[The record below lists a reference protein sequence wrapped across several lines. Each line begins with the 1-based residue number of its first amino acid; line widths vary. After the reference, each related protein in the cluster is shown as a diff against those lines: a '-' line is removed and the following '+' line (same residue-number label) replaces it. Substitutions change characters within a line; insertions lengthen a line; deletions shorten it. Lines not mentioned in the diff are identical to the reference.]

1 MMFNNLKNWN
11 KNVVKLRGKNKK
23 VRNGRG
29 SKVSVQVMD
38 QMDI

>member
-1 MMFNNLKNWN
+1 MMFNNWKNWN
-11 KNVVKLRGKNKK
+11 KNVVKLRRKNKK

>member
-11 KNVVKLRGKNKK
+11 KNVVKLRRKNKK
-23 VRNGRG
+23 VRNGPG
-29 SKVSVQVMD
+29 SQVSVQVMD

>member
-1 MMFNNLKNWN
+1 MMFNNWKNWN
-11 KNVVKLRGKNKK
+11 KNVVKLRRKNKK
-23 VRNGRG
+23 VRNGLG